1 MEANSS
7 MIAEETLED
16 NDDNNTTMVEV
27 DQSTFQCENS
37 AIGKFTVKQYKD
49 YKQFW
54 LLRIFFH
61 VRSIC

>member
-1 MEANSS
+1 

-37 AIGKFTVKQYKD
+37 AIGKFTVKQYND
-49 YKQFW
+49 YKQF
-54 LLRIFFH
+54 LLL
-61 VRSIC
+61 